1 MKRSLPFGYKRE
13 PRLMFSVL
21 SLILAI
27 ALVIFLIAN
36 TIFALNPFQTGNPLM
51 SEVTVG
57 ERVIGDW
64 QYNGENQ
71 QGQLVF
77 YNGYQSV
84 IMPGNSKTFAA
95 DGEYVNIISH
105 THDTLTYETALNSE
119 LINIKSIAAV
129 LLLFLLLIMM
139 PFVINRYNR
148 RTRQRSASTKRRKNN
163 SSHFHAIRHRRSR

>member
-1 MKRSLPFGYKRE
+1 MISLFA
-13 PRLMFSVL
+13 V
-21 SLILAI
+21 I

-36 TIFALNPFQTGNPLM
+36 TIFALNPFQTGNPLN

-77 YNGYQSV
+77 YNGYQTV
-84 IMPGNSKTFAA
+84 TMPGNSKTFAA
-95 DGEYVNIISH
+95 DGEYVNIVSH

-119 LINIKSIAAV
+119 LISFKSIAAIII
-129 LLLFLLLIMM
+129 LLALLITL
-139 PFVINRYNR
+139 PFMINRFNNR
-148 RTRQRSASTKRRKNN
+148 SGQRQGGIKRKKSST
-163 SSHFHAIRHRRSR
+163 SHFHAVRHKRSR